1 MRSSSHLLPPVTAL
15 QVGAQPFLAAGLL
28 GEIDM
33 RDTESVRIDR
43 AEM

>member
-1 MRSSSHLLPPVTAL
+1 MCPQRIGWCCYTL
-15 QVGAQPFLAAGLL
+15 QVGAQPFKAADNL

-33 RDTESVRIDR
+33 RDTESIRIDR

>member
-1 MRSSSHLLPPVTAL
+1 MYSQRLGWRRCAL
-15 QVGAQPFLAAGLL
+15 QVGAQPFKAAENL